1 MCTSVQ
7 LTVNDSVLLLHFV
20 AASVTHTHTSTE
32 CKLKECLNEMSG
44 FREMKIMIRL

>member
-20 AASVTHTHTSTE
+20 AASVTYTHTE